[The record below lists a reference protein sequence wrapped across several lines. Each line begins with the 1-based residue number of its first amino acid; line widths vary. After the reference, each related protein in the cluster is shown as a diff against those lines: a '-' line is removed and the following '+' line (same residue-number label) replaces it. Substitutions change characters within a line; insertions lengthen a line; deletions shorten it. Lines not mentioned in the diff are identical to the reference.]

1 MTVCEITLFLLLGAF
16 LGVVGQV
23 ARVVV
28 GLKKNIDKSSQG
40 ESWEKLCLQHP
51 VIFSDFTGHQ
61 LFSFGKELIIIINF
75 HRKNAFWNAVHG

>member
-40 ESWEKLCLQHP
+40 ESWDWFNAKQ
-51 VIFSDFTGHQ
+51 
-61 LFSFGKELIIIINF
+61 LIISIMIGGAAGTLAAISLLGEEVGK
-75 HRKNAFWNAVHG
+75 HKRYLL